1 MDPSDRRALLRPR
14 LTPSDLALRGV
25 ARWDGDEGNANGEL
39 PPVVYTSQNKM
50 VSTIGLNLNVRVNA
64 ANLLTHVAL

>member
-39 PPVVYTSQNKM
+39 PPVVHVSQSKM
-50 VSTIGLNLNVRVNA
+50 VSTTGLILDVRVIA
-64 ANLLTHVAL
+64 VNLLTHVAL